1 MTEAATSRAFA
12 ALALPGAIDLLTA
25 AAEGRPLGPSAVRDA
40 LLDAGLLI
48 GAEDGGF
55 RPARA
60 VLLDLADLITAPL
73 TAGQDPGF
81 AIPRMG

>member
-1 MTEAATSRAFA
+1 MFG
-12 ALALPGAIDLLTA
+12 PG
-25 AAEGRPLGPSAVRDA
+25 SAVSATFPRKLIA
-40 LLDAGLLI
+40 GARKRLKPEGTLWIVEEMPGLLV